1 MKSIISLIF
10 LLIITVCFAA
20 HPWEPQAKTGSWITH
35 HEQLINMTIEHKK
48 DIKVV
53 FLGDSITAGWAGNGK
68 EVWHKYYAPRGAY
81 NYGIGGDT
89 TQNVLYRI
97 QNHEFDD
104 ISPKVLVLKIG
115 IEFKIIQNK
124 R

>member
-1 MKSIISLIF
+1 MKSIISLSF
-10 LLIITVCFAA
+10 LLILTVCFAA
-20 HPWEPQAKTGSWITH
+20 HPWEPQAKTGTWLTS
-35 HEQLINMTIEHKK
+35 HEQLVNMTLEHKK

-53 FLGDSITAGWAGNGK
+53 FLGDSITRRWATDGNA
-68 EVWHKYYAPRGAY
+68 VWNKYYAPRGAY

-104 ISPKVLVLKIG
+104 ISPKVLYSKSV
-115 IEFKIIQNK
+115 
-124 R
+124 